1 MKVVEETIIRYSSSS
16 DNNNTSPLNI
26 VEALISAAIDKN
38 IDLDCVYFLLLRQ
51 PDLLVGLLSST
62 PAVAAAMTGS
72 KNNNNEDG
80 DRDERNDG
88 NSNALDTRELNSSQN
103 RKREL

>member
-1 MKVVEETIIRYSSSS
+1 
-16 DNNNTSPLNI
+16 
-26 VEALISAAIDKN
+26 
-38 IDLDCVYFLLLRQ
+38 LLRQ